1 MFTFKVHGNIDD
13 ELLLAAHPPPGL
25 GLPPHVA
32 AKQQAAAEH
41 QRKQHQPLVVQQAA
55 PVVLLAAPAVG
66 GAAPEVFVSCSI
78 PVGPASSWSVNDMVK
93 YLAAIALGHL
103 SPIIRENGLD
113 GAFFL
118 QCAQDT
124 GGLASHWHWTGAVE
138 ENQDVYATV
147 QVSVTSRPL
156 AAMPAVRSHNGAKGP
171 FRPRDLTAKHVRVK
185 GGAPTDRLTYLL
197 QLLLCLFLRQLLL
210 CFIF

>member
-1 MFTFKVHGNIDD
+1 MFTFKVHANIDD
-13 ELLLAAHPPPGL
+13 EMWLAAPAVGGGSSSASSAPAVGGGSSTGGGAPGVGAASSNASSSGGLAPAQAAPAPAVGGTAPTTPALKHPPPGL

-66 GAAPEVFVSCSI
+66 GAALSWGI

-118 QCAQDT
+118 QCAQEDLQAI
-124 GGLASHWHWTGAVE
+124 GIG
-138 ENQDVYATV
+138 QV
-147 QVSVTSRPL
+147 QWKKIRMY
-156 AAMPAVRSHNGAKGP
+156 MPQCK
-171 FRPRDLTAKHVRVK
+171 F
-185 GGAPTDRLTYLL
+185 
-197 QLLLCLFLRQLLL
+197 Q
-210 CFIF
+210 